1 MGERAFVRLDGSVF
15 LGWFGAWLR
24 RNRPALWNFYSR
36 CGRARYQRRRGQN
49 HNWRSRFGPSVVQR
63 ALRTDSTL
71 PQRRGCWHVGAPSS
85 LRMVGLVTAII
96 LIPLLG
102 AVAVCTWPPTSAE
115 ATAGRLR
122 NGRPIALMFNVIS
135 SGCALALWRN
145 FDGTV
150 TGLQFAERH
159 AWIPAINAEYLVGV
173 DGLSL
178 LLVLLT
184 SLIIP
189 FALLAQP
196 APDGSRAFY
205 ATILVMQ
212 SALYGTF
219 TAQNFVLWFLF
230 YEMSLIP
237 GFLLIKIWGGEN
249 RDRAATKF
257 FLYTF
262 LGSVAMLLSFLAIY
276 FARGT
281 FDFAALAGLGKS
293 GLLTGN
299 VAWLAFAGI
308 FVGLAVKVPLFPFHT
323 WLPDAYQ
330 TAPTGVSMVLTGVLS
345 KMGVYG
351 FVRLLL
357 PLFPIEIKVVRP
369 WLLGLAI
376 CSIVFAS
383 LAAWAQSDL
392 KRMVAYL
399 SINHL
404 GYCMLGLFVITAT
417 TVRPAVEMQAALSG
431 VFMQIFNHGI
441 TAAALFY
448 YVGLLEQRRGLR
460 GINDFG
466 GLMQRTPLLCGWM
479 SVAMFSSLG
488 LPGLNGFI
496 GEFLIFKGSFAIA
509 ASFTAVAVI
518 GLLVTAIVFARAM
531 QALFSGPLTESCSAF
546 PDLGRTEKVVVVPVT
561 LLMLAIGLAPQF
573 VFNIINT
580 TVIQMTRLLS

>member
-1 MGERAFVRLDGSVF
+1 MNDA
-15 LGWFGAWLR
+15 
-24 RNRPALWNFYSR
+24 
-36 CGRARYQRRRGQN
+36 
-49 HNWRSRFGPSVVQR
+49 
-63 ALRTDSTL
+63 
-71 PQRRGCWHVGAPSS
+71 
-85 LRMVGLVTAII
+85 
-96 LIPLLG
+96 
-102 AVAVCTWPPTSAE
+102 
-115 ATAGRLR
+115 
-122 NGRPIALMFNVIS
+122 RPIALIFNAITATLVFM
-135 SGCALALWRN
+135 LWRN
-145 FDGTV
+145 FDANA
-150 TGLQFAERH
+150 TGLQMVERH
-159 AWIPAINAEYLVGV
+159 VWIPAIGAEYLVGI

-184 SLIIP
+184 SIIIP
-189 FALLAQP
+189 FA
-196 APDGSRAFY
+196 F
-205 ATILVMQ
+205 LVQRMDRGFCALMLVTQ

-237 GFLLIKIWGGEN
+237 AFLLIKIWGGEN

-262 LGSVAMLLSFLAIY
+262 LGSVAMLLSFLGIY
-276 FARGT
+276 FAKGT
-281 FDFAALAGLGKS
+281 FDFAQLAGLGKQ
-293 GLLTGN
+293 GLLSGN

-308 FVGLAVKVPLFPFHT
+308 FLGLAVKVPLFPFHT
-323 WLPDAYQ
+323 WLPDAYE
-330 TAPTGVSMVLTGVLS
+330 TAPVGVSMVLTGVLS

-357 PLFPIEIKVVRP
+357 PLFPNEIKILAP
-369 WLLGLAI
+369 WLLGLAV

-580 TVIQMTRLLS
+580 TVIQMARLLS

>member
-1 MGERAFVRLDGSVF
+1 
-15 LGWFGAWLR
+15 
-24 RNRPALWNFYSR
+24 
-36 CGRARYQRRRGQN
+36 
-49 HNWRSRFGPSVVQR
+49 
-63 ALRTDSTL
+63 
-71 PQRRGCWHVGAPSS
+71 
-85 LRMVGLVTAII
+85 MVGLVTAII

-102 AVAVCTWPPTSAE
+102 AVTVCVWPH
-115 ATAGRLR
+115 R
-122 NGRPIALMFNVIS
+122 NGRLIALMFNIIS
-135 SGCALALWRN
+135 AGCALALWRK
-145 FDGTV
+145 FDANA
-150 TGLQFAERH
+150 TGLQFVERH
-159 AWIPAINAEYLVGV
+159 PWIPAINAEYLVGV

-189 FALLAQP
+189 FAFLARP
-196 APDGSRAFY
+196 APDHRAFY
-205 ATILVMQ
+205 VTMLVMQ

-262 LGSVAMLLSFLAIY
+262 LGSVAMLLSFLGIY
-276 FARGT
+276 FAKGT
-281 FDFAALAGLGKS
+281 FDFETLAGLGKS

-299 VAWLAFAGI
+299 FAWLAFAGI

-357 PLFPIEIKVVRP
+357 PLFPNEMRIIGP
-369 WLLGLAI
+369 WLLVLVV
-376 CSIVFAS
+376 CSIVFAP
-383 LAAWAQSDL
+383 LAALAQRDL
-392 KRMVAYL
+392 KRMIAYL

-404 GYCMLGLFVITAT
+404 GYCMLGLFALAAS
-417 TVRPAVEMQAALSG
+417 PAVAARIDTQAALSG

-448 YVGLLEQRRGLR
+448 FVGLLEERRGLR
-460 GINDFG
+460 GIDDFG

-496 GEFLIFKGSFAIA
+496 GEFLIFKSSFATA
-509 ASFTAVAVI
+509 AVFTAIAVI
-518 GLLVTAIVFARAM
+518 GLLVTAIVFMRVM
-531 QALFSGPLTESCSAF
+531 QSLFSRPLAEGCSAF
-546 PDLGRTEKVVVVPVT
+546 PDLLRREKLVVVPVT
-561 LLMLAIGLAPQF
+561 LLMFAIGVAPQF
-573 VFNIINT
+573 IFNIFNT
-580 TVIQMTRLLS
+580 TVVQMARLFG

>member
-1 MGERAFVRLDGSVF
+1 MAGLITALFLVPLVAALFVSV
-15 LGWFGAWLR
+15 APK
-24 RNRPALWNFYSR
+24 NYSR
-36 CGRARYQRRRGQN
+36 G
-49 HNWRSRFGPSVVQR
+49 V
-63 ALRTDSTL
+63 ALVSN
-71 PQRRGCWHVGAPSS
+71 S
-85 LRMVGLVTAII
+85 VTAI
-96 LIPLLG
+96 L
-102 AVAVCTWPPTSAE
+102 
-115 ATAGRLR
+115 
-122 NGRPIALMFNVIS
+122 ALM
-135 SGCALALWRN
+135 LWRN
-145 FDGTV
+145 FDPGAA
-150 TGLQFAERH
+150 GLQMAERH
-159 AWIPAINAEYLVGV
+159 AWVPAIGAEYLVGI

-184 SLIIP
+184 SLVIP
-189 FALLAQP
+189 FAFLAQRIER
-196 APDGSRAFY
+196 G
-205 ATILVMQ
+205 ATALMLVMQ

-230 YEMSLIP
+230 YEMSLVP
-237 GFLLIKIWGGEN
+237 AFLLIKIWGGQS

-262 LGSVAMLLSFLAIY
+262 LGSVAMLLSFLGIY
-276 FARGT
+276 FAKGT
-281 FDFAALAGLGKS
+281 FDFAALAELGKS
-293 GLLTGN
+293 GLLTGKL
-299 VAWLAFAGI
+299 AWLAFAGI
-308 FVGLAVKVPLFPFHT
+308 FLGLAVKVPVFPFHT
-323 WLPDAYQ
+323 WLPDAYE

-351 FVRLLL
+351 FIRLLL
-357 PLFPIEIKVVRP
+357 PLFPNEIKILGP
-369 WLLGLAI
+369 WLLGLAV

-404 GYCMLGLFVITAT
+404 GYCMLGLFAIAGSSVVAT
-417 TVRPAVEMQAALSG
+417 TIDMHAALSG

-488 LPGLNGFI
+488 LPGLNGFV

-509 ASFTAVAVI
+509 ASFTAIAVI
-518 GLLVTAIVFARAM
+518 GLLVTAIAFMRAM
-531 QALFSGPLTESCSAF
+531 QSVFSGPLTESCSAF
-546 PDLGRTEKVVVVPVT
+546 PDLLRSERFVVVPVT
-561 LLMLAIGLAPQF
+561 LLMFAIGIAPQF
-573 VFNIINT
+573 VFNIFNS
-580 TVIQMTRLLS
+580 TVIQMARLFA

>member
-1 MGERAFVRLDGSVF
+1 MAGLITALFLVPLVAALFVSM
-15 LGWFGAWLR
+15 APK
-24 RNRPALWNFYSR
+24 NYSR
-36 CGRARYQRRRGQN
+36 G
-49 HNWRSRFGPSVVQR
+49 V
-63 ALRTDSTL
+63 ALVSN
-71 PQRRGCWHVGAPSS
+71 S
-85 LRMVGLVTAII
+85 VTAI
-96 LIPLLG
+96 L
-102 AVAVCTWPPTSAE
+102 
-115 ATAGRLR
+115 
-122 NGRPIALMFNVIS
+122 ALM
-135 SGCALALWRN
+135 LWRN
-145 FDGTV
+145 FDPGAA
-150 TGLQFAERH
+150 GLQMAERH
-159 AWIPAINAEYLVGV
+159 AWVPAIGAEYLVGI

-184 SLIIP
+184 SLVIP
-189 FALLAQP
+189 FAFLAQRIER
-196 APDGSRAFY
+196 G
-205 ATILVMQ
+205 ATALMLVMQ

-230 YEMSLIP
+230 YEMSLVP
-237 GFLLIKIWGGEN
+237 AFLLIKIWGGQS

-262 LGSVAMLLSFLAIY
+262 LGSVAMLLSFLGIY
-276 FARGT
+276 FAKGT
-281 FDFAALAGLGKS
+281 FDFAALAELGKS
-293 GLLTGN
+293 GLLTGKL
-299 VAWLAFAGI
+299 AWLAFAGI
-308 FVGLAVKVPLFPFHT
+308 FLGLAVKVPVFPFHT
-323 WLPDAYQ
+323 WLPDAYE

-351 FVRLLL
+351 FIRLLL
-357 PLFPIEIKVVRP
+357 PLFPNEIKILGP
-369 WLLGLAI
+369 WLLGLAV

-404 GYCMLGLFVITAT
+404 GYCMLGLFAIAGSPVVAT
-417 TVRPAVEMQAALSG
+417 TIDMHAALSG

-488 LPGLNGFI
+488 LPGLNGFV

-509 ASFTAVAVI
+509 ASFTAIAVI
-518 GLLVTAIVFARAM
+518 GLLVTAIAFMRAM
-531 QALFSGPLTESCSAF
+531 QSVFSGPLTESCSAF
-546 PDLGRTEKVVVVPVT
+546 PDLLRSERFVVVPVT
-561 LLMLAIGLAPQF
+561 LLMFAIGIAPQF
-573 VFNIINT
+573 VFNIFNS
-580 TVIQMTRLLS
+580 TVIQMARLFA

>member
-1 MGERAFVRLDGSVF
+1 MAYLI
-15 LGWFGAWLR
+15 
-24 RNRPALWNFYSR
+24 
-36 CGRARYQRRRGQN
+36 
-49 HNWRSRFGPSVVQR
+49 
-63 ALRTDSTL
+63 TTL
-71 PQRRGCWHVGAPSS
+71 IVA
-85 LRMVGLVTAII
+85 
-96 LIPLLG
+96 PLLG
-102 AVAVCTWPPTSAE
+102 ALFVACARG
-115 ATAGRLR
+115 AAARG
-122 NGRPIALMFNVIS
+122 IALFFNLLTMAI
-135 SGCALALWRN
+135 ALVLWRN
-145 FDGTV
+145 FDTAT
-150 TGLQFAERH
+150 TGLQFVERH
-159 AWIPAINAEYLVGV
+159 VWIPSIGAEYLVGI

-178 LLVLLT
+178 LLILLT
-184 SLIIP
+184 SLIFP
-189 FALLAQP
+189 FALLAQRMDRNFC
-196 APDGSRAFY
+196 A
-205 ATILVMQ
+205 ILLVMQ

-262 LGSVAMLLSFLAIY
+262 LGSVAMLLSFLGIY
-276 FARGT
+276 FVRGT
-281 FDFAALAGLGKS
+281 FDFAELASLGKT
-293 GLLTGN
+293 GLLHGN
-299 VAWLAFAGI
+299 IAWFAFAGI
-308 FVGLAVKVPLFPFHT
+308 FLGLAVKVPLFPFHT
-323 WLPDAYQ
+323 WLPDAYES
-330 TAPTGVSMVLTGVLS
+330 APTGAAMVLTGVLS

-357 PLFPIEIKVVRP
+357 PLFPAEIKILGP
-369 WLLGLAI
+369 WLLGLAV

-404 GYCMLGLFVITAT
+404 GYCMLGLFAITAPPT
-417 TVRPAVEMQAALSG
+417 SSLIDMHAALSG

-448 YVGLLEQRRGLR
+448 YVGLLEERRGLR
-460 GINDFG
+460 GINNFG

-509 ASFTAVAVI
+509 ASFTAIAI
-518 GLLVTAIVFARAM
+518 LGLLFTAIVFMRMM
-531 QALFSGPLTESCSAF
+531 QALFSGPLSESCGAF
-546 PDLGRTEKVVVVPVT
+546 PDLLRSEKLVIVPVT
-561 LLMLAIGLAPQF
+561 MLMFAVGIAPQF
-573 VFNIINT
+573 IFNIFNT
-580 TVIQMTRLLS
+580 TVIHMARLFA

>member
-1 MGERAFVRLDGSVF
+1 
-15 LGWFGAWLR
+15 
-24 RNRPALWNFYSR
+24 
-36 CGRARYQRRRGQN
+36 
-49 HNWRSRFGPSVVQR
+49 
-63 ALRTDSTL
+63 
-71 PQRRGCWHVGAPSS
+71 
-85 LRMVGLVTAII
+85 MVGLISV
-96 LIPLLG
+96 LIMVPLVG
-102 AVAVCTWPPTSAE
+102 ALALFAAPA
-115 ATAGRLR
+115 R
-122 NGRPIALMFNVIS
+122 NARPIALLFN
-135 SGCALALWRN
+135 ALAALEALVLWQH
-145 FDGTV
+145 FDIRTA
-150 TGLQFAERH
+150 GLQFVERH
-159 AWIPAINAEYLVGV
+159 TWIPAIGAEYLLGI

-189 FALLAQP
+189 FAFLAQRMDRGFC
-196 APDGSRAFY
+196 ALMLI
-205 ATILVMQ
+205 TQ

-262 LGSVAMLLSFLAIY
+262 LGSVAMLLGFLGIY
-276 FARGT
+276 LARGS
-281 FDFAALAGLGKS
+281 FDFATLAGLGKN

-299 VAWLAFAGI
+299 LAWLAFAGI
-308 FVGLAVKVPLFPFHT
+308 FLGLAVKVPLFPFHT
-323 WLPDAYQ
+323 WLPDAYES
-330 TAPTGVSMVLTGVLS
+330 APTGVAMVLTGVLS

-357 PLFPIEIKVVRP
+357 PLFPNEIRIVGP
-369 WLLGLAI
+369 WLLALAI
-376 CSIVFAS
+376 CSIVFAP

-399 SINHL
+399 SVNHL
-404 GYCMLGLFVITAT
+404 GYCMLGLF
-417 TVRPAVEMQAALSG
+417 AVAASPVGAAIDTQAALSG

-448 YVGLLEQRRGLR
+448 LVGLLEKRRGQR
-460 GINDFG
+460 GIDDFG
-466 GLMQRTPLLCGWM
+466 GLMQRTPILCGWM

-496 GEFLIFKGSFAIA
+496 GEFLIFKGSFAIT

-518 GLLVTAIVFARAM
+518 GLLVTAIVFMRAM
-531 QALFSGPLTESCSAF
+531 QTLFSGPLAESCTAF
-546 PDLGRTEKVVVVPVT
+546 PDLLPREKIAIIPVT
-561 LLMLAIGLAPQF
+561 LLMFAIGLAPQF
-573 VFNIINT
+573 MFNIF
-580 TVIQMTRLLS
+580 